1 MNATMTR
8 RIALIVFIVALIA
21 GCKKSVSLSQWER
34 KCSACHDGQTV
45 LNEKVVPDKDQLKA
59 KYPTLEAFINSCDR
73 SPSCMNILKHNKAL
87 FEQIGKE
94 LGLKST
100 ARK

>member
-1 MNATMTR
+1 MNATITKR
-8 RIALIVFIVALIA
+8 TALFLFILVLLVS
-21 GCKKSVSLSQWER
+21 CKKPIPLSEWES

-45 LNEKVVPDKDQLKA
+45 LNEKVVPDKEQLKA
-59 KYPTLEAFINSCDR
+59 KYPTLDAFINSCDR

-94 LGLKST
+94 LGLKRA
-100 ARK
+100 AR